1 MIGYSGRF
9 HLVCWLL
16 EQTLKKQNNNTDG
29 HWTFIKL
36 FFKLIL
42 ICPWLAKFK
51 RRPFRLVLVYIYAT
65 ASHSYILQERG
76 VNCDVT
82 LQACDGTAY
91 LHSIILAANS
101 EKHIY
106 SKISRTNENHQ
117 IDCTKYRIHVI
128 KAVVIFLYSGELV
141 IEKSLYDD
149 LVKLCKDL
157 YLNSACDSFN
167 HQYQVT
173 KVHPGTYD
181 KDGVKEK
188 TIFKREPY
196 IHSNNSNSSFESTST
211 IPLENDDIP
220 ATPMKTV
227 SRGDSLYLKVT
238 DLKNDQGTS
247 SDENNMETSSVEYGC
262 TNDSRPSSSS
272 LGENLINQIENIV
285 MQCVDNGKK
294 EKKGNVFPELTM
306 DNNSLPD
313 YVENS
318 EKSDNKSKCAVTKS
332 PSFNQNNTSLVRHV
346 RKGTK
351 RSSGSLSS
359 DKKEKPTRKK
369 KKTSLNKKRKV
380 TEVIKNN
387 KSQRNMDNDE
397 DVKDQDYD
405 MTEDTTNLKPKK
417 QWKCTKCN
425 LIFQSFS
432 ERAEHM
438 RKLHKP
444 YPCELCD
451 WVGVQPH
458 LYASHMY
465 GQHKVVIYSERY
477 PLVQC
482 DVQGCAYKCLN
493 INMKDHMRCHK
504 YKKEK
509 LVCHVCGMEFTS
521 EGGLRAHSSY
531 HKEEEMKFKCKE
543 CDKVFG
549 WKHELSKHLTAEH
562 KTHNLCHL
570 CPFKSKN
577 KTSLIVHLHNKHAE
591 PIPEKMKTYKCDM
604 CDFYC
609 FYPSYLKIHKQESHS
624 DSMNFQ
630 CNVCPKKFKSKK
642 ALRSHWDCAHSSNF
656 YKCDKCSYTTRSQ
669 TTLQIHQQS
678 THSEARPFSCHLCEY
693 SCKLK
698 GNLNSHMK
706 NIHKLEIVSINKL
719 HEKVVKTGK
728 GYDEYME
735 ARRKRFFEPDKTS
748 LELIE
753 TRPLD
758 QSCGVPTSED
768 DSGEQYQDL
777 LNIVRTCNLPLS

>member
-1 MIGYSGRF
+1 MDEVISVSVPGYKDQVF
-9 HLVCWLL
+9 HSLH
-16 EQTLKKQNNNTDG
+16 Q
-29 HWTFIKL
+29 
-36 FFKLIL
+36 
-42 ICPWLAKFK
+42 
-51 RRPFRLVLVYIYAT
+51 
-65 ASHSYILQERG
+65 LQERG

-482 DVQGCAYKCLN
+482 DVQVCSYMYGQHKVVIYSERYPLVQCDVQGCAYKCLN

>member
-1 MIGYSGRF
+1 MDEVISVSVPGYKDQVF
-9 HLVCWLL
+9 HSLH
-16 EQTLKKQNNNTDG
+16 Q
-29 HWTFIKL
+29 
-36 FFKLIL
+36 
-42 ICPWLAKFK
+42 
-51 RRPFRLVLVYIYAT
+51 
-65 ASHSYILQERG
+65 LQERG

-272 LGENLINQIENIV
+272 LGENLINQIENTV
-285 MQCVDNGKK
+285 MQCVDNEKK

-318 EKSDNKSKCAVTKS
+318 EKSDKKSKCAVTKS

-777 LNIVRTCNLPLS
+777 LKIVRTCNLPLS

>member
-1 MIGYSGRF
+1 MDEVISVSVPGYKDQVF
-9 HLVCWLL
+9 HSLH
-16 EQTLKKQNNNTDG
+16 Q
-29 HWTFIKL
+29 
-36 FFKLIL
+36 
-42 ICPWLAKFK
+42 
-51 RRPFRLVLVYIYAT
+51 
-65 ASHSYILQERG
+65 LQQRG

-82 LQACDGTAY
+82 LQACDGTANI
-91 LHSIILAANS
+91 HSIILAANS

-106 SKISRTNENHQ
+106 SKISQTNENHQ
-117 IDCTKYRIHVI
+117 VDCTKYRIHVI

-141 IEKSLYDD
+141 IEKSFYND
-149 LVKLCKDL
+149 LVQLCKDL
-157 YLNSACDSFN
+157 YLSSACDSFN
-167 HQYQVT
+167 HQYQIT
-173 KVHPGTYD
+173 KVHPSTYD

-188 TIFKREPY
+188 TVFERELY
-196 IHSNNSNSSFESTST
+196 IHSNNSNSSYESTST
-211 IPLENDDIP
+211 IPLGNDDLP

-247 SDENNMETSSVEYGC
+247 SDDNNMETSSVEYGC

-285 MQCVDNGKK
+285 MQCVDNEKK
-294 EKKGNVFPELTM
+294 EKKGER
-306 DNNSLPD
+306 
-313 YVENS
+313 
-318 EKSDNKSKCAVTKS
+318 A
-332 PSFNQNNTSLVRHV
+332 
-346 RKGTK
+346 TK
-351 RSSGSLSS
+351 RPSRSLSS
-359 DKKEKPTRKK
+359 DTKEKPSRKK

-380 TEVIKNN
+380 TKVIKSN
-387 KSQRNMDNDE
+387 KRQRNIDNDE
-397 DVKDQDYD
+397 DAKDHQDCD
-405 MTEDTTNLKPKK
+405 MTDDTTSLKPKK

-482 DVQGCAYKCLN
+482 DFQGCTYKCLN

-591 PIPEKMKTYKCDM
+591 PIPEKMKTQGFPMASASFCDP
-604 CDFYC
+604 CSEADKSLTATKYC
-609 FYPSYLKIHKQESHS
+609 SDCEERLCTDCAESHCR
-624 DSMNFQ
+624 F
-630 CNVCPKKFKSKK
+630 KAFKSHHVIDLSSIGSNILMSAKK
-642 ALRSHWDCAHSSNF
+642 TA
-656 YKCDKCSYTTRSQ
+656 
-669 TTLQIHQQS
+669 
-678 THSEARPFSCHLCEY
+678 
-693 SCKLK
+693 
-698 GNLNSHMK
+698 M
-706 NIHKLEIVSINKL
+706 SIQK
-719 HEKVVKTGK
+719 
-728 GYDEYME
+728 
-735 ARRKRFFEPDKTS
+735 
-748 LELIE
+748 
-753 TRPLD
+753 
-758 QSCGVPTSED
+758 
-768 DSGEQYQDL
+768 
-777 LNIVRTCNLPLS
+777 

>member
-1 MIGYSGRF
+1 MS
-9 HLVCWLL
+9 
-16 EQTLKKQNNNTDG
+16 
-29 HWTFIKL
+29 
-36 FFKLIL
+36 
-42 ICPWLAKFK
+42 
-51 RRPFRLVLVYIYAT
+51 
-65 ASHSYILQERG
+65 
-76 VNCDVT
+76 
-82 LQACDGTAY
+82 
-91 LHSIILAANS
+91 
-101 EKHIY
+101 
-106 SKISRTNENHQ
+106 
-117 IDCTKYRIHVI
+117 
-128 KAVVIFLYSGELV
+128 
-141 IEKSLYDD
+141 
-149 LVKLCKDL
+149 
-157 YLNSACDSFN
+157 
-167 HQYQVT
+167 
-173 KVHPGTYD
+173 
-181 KDGVKEK
+181 
-188 TIFKREPY
+188 
-196 IHSNNSNSSFESTST
+196 
-211 IPLENDDIP
+211 
-220 ATPMKTV
+220 
-227 SRGDSLYLKVT
+227 
-238 DLKNDQGTS
+238 
-247 SDENNMETSSVEYGC
+247 
-262 TNDSRPSSSS
+262 
-272 LGENLINQIENIV
+272 
-285 MQCVDNGKK
+285 
-294 EKKGNVFPELTM
+294 
-306 DNNSLPD
+306 
-313 YVENS
+313 
-318 EKSDNKSKCAVTKS
+318 
-332 PSFNQNNTSLVRHV
+332 SFNQNNTSLD
-346 RKGTK
+346 RKATK
-351 RSSGSLSS
+351 RPSRSLSS
-359 DKKEKPTRKK
+359 DTKEKPSRKK

-380 TEVIKNN
+380 TKVIKSN
-387 KSQRNMDNDE
+387 KRQRNIDNDE
-397 DVKDQDYD
+397 DAKDHQDCD
-405 MTEDTTNLKPKK
+405 MTDDTTSLKPKK

-451 WVGVQPH
+451 WVGRSAH

-482 DVQGCAYKCLN
+482 DFQGCTYKCLN

-758 QSCGVPTSED
+758 QSCGAPMAED
-768 DSGEQYQDL
+768 DTGEQYQDL
-777 LNIVRTCNLPLS
+777 LNILGAEIGRKIYTIQLGAEIGRKIYTIQLGAEIGRKIYTIQLGAEIGRKIYTIQLGAEIGRKIYTIQLGAEIGRKIYTIQLGAEIGSLPSFSHMKYRIIGTILNLT

>member
-1 MIGYSGRF
+1 MDEVISVFVPGYKDQVF
-9 HLVCWLL
+9 HSLH
-16 EQTLKKQNNNTDG
+16 Q
-29 HWTFIKL
+29 
-36 FFKLIL
+36 
-42 ICPWLAKFK
+42 
-51 RRPFRLVLVYIYAT
+51 
-65 ASHSYILQERG
+65 LQQRG

-82 LQACDGTAY
+82 LQACDGTANI
-91 LHSIILAANS
+91 HSIILAANS

-106 SKISRTNENHQ
+106 SKISQTNENHQ
-117 IDCTKYRIHVI
+117 VDCTKYQIHVI

-141 IEKSLYDD
+141 IEKSFYND
-149 LVKLCKDL
+149 LVQLCKDL
-157 YLNSACDSFN
+157 YLSSACDSFN
-167 HQYQVT
+167 HQYQIT
-173 KVHPGTYD
+173 KVHPSTYD

-188 TIFKREPY
+188 TVFERELY
-196 IHSNNSNSSFESTST
+196 IHSNNSNSSYESTST
-211 IPLENDDIP
+211 IPLGNDDLP

-247 SDENNMETSSVEYGC
+247 SDDNNMETSSVEYGC

-285 MQCVDNGKK
+285 MQCVDNEKK
-294 EKKGNVFPELTM
+294 EKKGDAFPVLTM
-306 DNNSLPD
+306 DNDSSP
-313 YVENS
+313 ENS
-318 EKSDNKSKCAVTKS
+318 EKSDSKSKCEVTKC
-332 PSFNQNNTSLVRHV
+332 PSFNQNNTSLG
-346 RKGTK
+346 RKATK
-351 RSSGSLSS
+351 RPSRSLSS
-359 DKKEKPTRKK
+359 DTKEKPSRKK

-380 TEVIKNN
+380 TKVIKSN
-387 KSQRNMDNDE
+387 KRQRNIDNDE
-397 DVKDQDYD
+397 DAKDHQDYD
-405 MTEDTTNLKPKK
+405 MTDDTTSLKPKK
-417 QWKCTKCN
+417 QWKCAKCN

-482 DVQGCAYKCLN
+482 DFQGCTYKCLN

-758 QSCGVPTSED
+758 QSCGAPMAED
-768 DSGEQYQDL
+768 DTGEQYQDL